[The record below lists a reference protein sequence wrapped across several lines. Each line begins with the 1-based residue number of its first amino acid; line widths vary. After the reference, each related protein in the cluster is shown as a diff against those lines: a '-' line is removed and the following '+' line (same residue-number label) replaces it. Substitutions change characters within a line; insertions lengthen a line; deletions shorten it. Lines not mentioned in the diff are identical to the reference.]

1 MRESPNW
8 ELPAT
13 TIFPSDWMAISEA
26 ELVSQTFVTTLPS
39 PLNVLSSAP
48 FELYRKRVTSPSDTP
63 ATTIF
68 PSDCIATAPAPPVPP
83 TSVVTF
89 PSPLKL
95 RSRSPGAACTVC
107 ARLSVKR
114 KTHINSIT
122 AALTYEYRILII
134 IFTSL
139 NRSLTNSYISSPK
152 SPHHNKNGHKNI
164 KWD

>member
-1 MRESPNW
+1 MRRKSPDR

-13 TIFPSDWMAISEA
+13 TIFPSDWMATVWA
-26 ELVSQTFVTTLPS
+26 LFLVPTAVVTFPS
-39 PLNVLSSAP
+39 PLNVVSSVP
-48 FELYRKRVTSPSDTP
+48 FELYRKRVTALLDAP
-63 ATTIF
+63 AATIF
-68 PSDCIATAPAPPVPP
+68 PSDCIATALTTPRIP
-83 TSVVTF
+83 SVVTS
-89 PSPLKL
+89 PSPSQLV
-95 RSRSPGAACTVC
+95 SRSPGAACTVC